1 MKVQVQELEPC
12 KRQLEVEAP
21 EAEMRAAWEAAYGK
35 VQREARLPGF
45 RRGKVP
51 RALVRT
57 HFQSEVRRTVA
68 EQVVPDA
75 CRRALD
81 EAQLQ
86 PVEEPEVRELQ
97 LEEGQP
103 LRFTAVVEIKPPIT
117 LGAYRGV
124 AVRHTPVAVADAD
137 VEAALTTLAER
148 QATLNTVAR
157 PARVGDHVVVDYAME
172 PEGGE
177 ARREQGYAFQVGGGQ
192 VLPEMD
198 ETVIGLEAG
207 DERRLT
213 VRFPETHPRE
223 ELRGKSGQLWLRVVE
238 VKEKELPALDDDFA
252 RGLGSHQTLAD
263 LRAALRQELT
273 AQAEHRNRRVLE
285 EGAVDAVLAA
295 HDFAVPETLVLREVA
310 FRVGHAREQVG
321 RQGVDPDS
329 LRWDYA
335 KLADELRPVATKAV
349 RRALLLEAIA
359 EREEL
364 AVTDA
369 DVDAEIERLARQS
382 GRAPQALRSLL
393 QRRGDLEELSRG
405 LREAKTLALLT
416 EHAHIQPES

>member
-103 LRFTAVVEIKPPIT
+103 LRFTAVVEIKPPIA

-124 AVRHTPVAVADAD
+124 AVRHTPVTVADAD
-137 VEAALTTLAER
+137 VEAALTALAER
-148 QATLNTVAR
+148 QATLSTVAR
-157 PARVGDHVVVDYAME
+157 PARVGDHVVIDYAME

-177 ARREQGYAFQVGGGQ
+177 ARREQGYAFQVGSGQ

-198 ETVIGLEAG
+198 ETVIGLDAG

-213 VRFPETHPRE
+213 VRFPETHSRE

-252 RGLGSHQTLAD
+252 RELGSHQTLAD
-263 LRAALRQELT
+263 LRAALRQELM

-335 KLADELRPVATKAV
+335 KLTDELRPVATTAV

-359 EREEL
+359 QREEL

-416 EHAHIQPES
+416 EHAHIQPEA

>member
-1 MKVQVQELEPC
+1 
-12 KRQLEVEAP
+12 
-21 EAEMRAAWEAAYGK
+21 
-35 VQREARLPGF
+35 
-45 RRGKVP
+45 
-51 RALVRT
+51 
-57 HFQSEVRRTVA
+57 
-68 EQVVPDA
+68 
-75 CRRALD
+75 
-81 EAQLQ
+81 
-86 PVEEPEVRELQ
+86 
-97 LEEGQP
+97 
-103 LRFTAVVEIKPPIT
+103 
-117 LGAYRGV
+117 
-124 AVRHTPVAVADAD
+124 
-137 VEAALTTLAER
+137 
-148 QATLNTVAR
+148 
-157 PARVGDHVVVDYAME
+157 
-172 PEGGE
+172 
-177 ARREQGYAFQVGGGQ
+177 
-192 VLPEMD
+192 MD
-198 ETVIGLEAG
+198 ETVIGLDAG

-213 VRFPETHPRE
+213 VRFPETHSRE
-223 ELRGKSGQLWLRVVE
+223 ELRGKTGQLWLRVVE

-335 KLADELRPVATKAV
+335 KLTDELRPVATTAV

-416 EHAHIQPES
+416 EHAHIQPEA

>member
-1 MKVQVQELEPC
+1 MKVQVQALEPC

-21 EAEMRAAWEAAYGK
+21 EEEMRAAWEAAYGK

-68 EQVVPDA
+68 QQVVPDA

-103 LRFTAVVEIKPPIT
+103 LRFTAVVEIKPPIA

-124 AVRHTPVAVADAD
+124 AVRHTPVTVADAD

-148 QATLNTVAR
+148 QATLSTVAR
-157 PARVGDHVVVDYAME
+157 PARVGDHVVIDYAME

-177 ARREQGYAFQVGGGQ
+177 ARREQGYAFQVGSGQ

-213 VRFPETHPRE
+213 VRFPETHSRE

-252 RGLGSHQTLAD
+252 RGLGSHQTLAE
-263 LRAALRQELT
+263 LRVAVRLELM
-273 AQAEHRNRRVLE
+273 AQAEHRTRRVLE
-285 EGAVDAVLAA
+285 EGVVDAVLAA

-310 FRVGHAREQVG
+310 LRIGHAREQVG

-335 KLADELRPVATKAV
+335 KLTDELRPVATQAV

-364 AVTDA
+364 VVADA

-393 QRRGDLEELSRG
+393 QRRGDLEGLSRG